1 MKLALKGNIVEFIK
15 YAIVGAICA
24 VIDVAVNSLMLY
36 VVLDSDKSNTT
47 MVIISVACGFVVGL
61 LANFALSN
69 IFVFV
74 SDEQRKRGRTIK
86 AFLIYSLVGVIG
98 FVLTELLTVLG
109 TYIILEGSIWYIIL
123 NCVVKGLVLIWN
135 YFGRKIFVYRGK

>member
-1 MKLALKGNIVEFIK
+1 MKLASKKNIVEFVK
-15 YAIVGAICA
+15 YAIVGAVCA

-36 VVLDSDKSNTT
+36 IVLDSDKSDTA

-61 LANFALSN
+61 LANFVLSN
-69 IFVFV
+69 LFVFI
-74 SDEQRKRGRTIK
+74 SDEQRKRGRTLK

-98 FVLTELLTVLG
+98 FILTEVLTVLG
-109 TYIILEGSIWYIIL
+109 TYVISEESIWYIIL
-123 NCVVKGLVLIWN
+123 NCIVKGLVLIWN